1 MKRTNT
7 AKWDEKRGHWR
18 IAVQKDGIR
27 KNFYS
32 STKGR
37 NGQRE
42 ANAKADAWLDDG
54 IESQLVKVSAAWDMY
69 IDSLKASTS
78 KDHYRKYEGY
88 GRNYILP
95 AIGKKRMTSLSE
107 QDLQDIINTSY
118 KRHGLSFKTL
128 SGLRGCLHQFIKY
141 SRKKR
146 LCALVIDALT
156 IPKAAP
162 KPEKTI
168 LQPDQLKKLM
178 TLDRTDLGGKEGQE
192 PFIYAYRFQV
202 LTGLRPGELIGLK
215 REDVKDG
222 ILTVRRSIT
231 RDGEST
237 AGKNDN
243 ARRTFALTPQAEQV
257 LQDQYKMIAEKG
269 IVSPYIFCADNGTP
283 IRQTTY
289 YKHWIRYRDYNHISD
304 TVTPYEL
311 RHTFIS
317 LSQTL
322 PTEYVKRMVGHSA
335 SMDTYGVYGHAVDGD
350 LIAAADML
358 SGIFKGIL

>member
-69 IDSLKASTS
+69 IDSLAASTS
-78 KDHYRKYEGY
+78 TQHCNNYRSY

-95 AIGKKRMTSLSE
+95 AIGKKRLSDVSE
-107 QDLQDIINTSY
+107 QDLQDIINGAY
-118 KRHGLSFKTL
+118 KRANLAYKTL
-128 SGLRGCLHQFIKY
+128 ISLRGCLAQFIKY

-146 LCALVIDALT
+146 LCALAIDELT
-156 IPKAAP
+156 IPKAA
-162 KPEKTI
+162 KRPEKGI
-168 LQPDQLKKLM
+168 LQPDQIKKLM
-178 TLDRTDLGGKEGQE
+178 ECDNTLYRGEARPE
-192 PFIYAYRFQV
+192 PYVHAFRFQL
-202 LTGLRPGELIGLK
+202 LTGLRPGELLALQRGDI
-215 REDVKDG
+215 KDG
-222 ILTVRRSIT
+222 VLTIHRSVN
-231 RDGEST
+231 RLGEIT
-237 AGKNDN
+237 AGKNQN
-243 ARRTFALTPQAEQV
+243 ARRSFALTQQAQKV
-257 LQDQYKMIAEKG
+257 LKDHHSMIAQLG
-269 IVSPYIFCADNGTP
+269 IVSPWIFCDSYGRITKLH
-283 IRQTTY
+283 TY
-289 YKHWIRYRDYNHISD
+289 YEKWLRYRDYNHISD
-304 TVTPYEL
+304 TITPYEL

-358 SGIFKGIL
+358 SDVFGGIL

>member
-69 IDSLKASTS
+69 IDSLAASTS
-78 KDHYRKYEGY
+78 KRHCNNYKGY
-88 GRNYILP
+88 GRNHILP
-95 AIGKKRMTSLSE
+95 AIGKKRLSDVSE
-107 QDLQDIINTSY
+107 QDLQDIINNAF
-118 KRHGLSFKTL
+118 KRSNLTYKTL
-128 SGLRGCLHQFIKY
+128 SGLRGCISQFIKY
-141 SRKKR
+141 TRKKR
-146 LCALVIDALT
+146 LCALVIDELT
-156 IPKAAP
+156 IPKAA
-162 KPEKTI
+162 KRPEKGI
-168 LQPDQLKKLM
+168 LQPDQIKKLM
-178 TLDRTDLGGKEGQE
+178 ECDNTLYRGKVRPE
-192 PFIYAYRFQV
+192 PYVYAFRFQL
-202 LTGLRPGELIGLK
+202 LTGLRPGELLALQRGDIKG
-215 REDVKDG
+215 G
-222 ILTVRRSIT
+222 ILTIRRSVNQL
-231 RDGEST
+231 GEIT
-237 AGKNDN
+237 AGKNEN
-243 ARRTFALTPQAEQV
+243 ARRTFALTPQAQKI
-257 LQDQYKMIAEKG
+257 LQAHYSMIAQLG
-269 IVSPYIFCADNGTP
+269 IVSQWIFCDPYGRITKL
-283 IRQTTY
+283 QTY
-289 YKHWIRYRDYNHISD
+289 YDKWLRYRDYNRISD

-358 SGIFKGIL
+358 SGIFKSVL